1 MHTKRSQKLKKVLES
16 VPAGFLVDA
25 TWLTTQGIAYESFRD
40 YARRGW
46 LERVCRGV
54 YQRPFPNVSNTNP
67 IEWKTCLLSL
77 QHIMRYDIHVGSTT
91 SLDLWGY
98 SHYLRL
104 GGNPPVFV
112 YGDKIPNWLS
122 RIPLSGSINTRSKSL
137 FTNEFIGLNIDE
149 TRAKKTLPWDWNLIV
164 SKPER
169 AIMEAIDELPDYE
182 SFHNLDM
189 IFEGLMTMRP
199 RLLSE
204 LLHSCRKIKVK
215 RLFFVF
221 ADRHNHPWRKYINAQ
236 DFNLGSGDRALCK
249 GGKIH
254 PDYRIVVPKEFVTT
268 EDYLYE
274 A

>member
-1 MHTKRSQKLKKVLES
+1 MNTKRFQKLKKVLDA

-25 TWLTTQGIAYESFRD
+25 AWLTSQGIAYESFRD

-54 YQRPFPNVSNTNP
+54 YLRPFPNVGNANP

-77 QHIMRYDIHVGSTT
+77 QQIMHYDIHVGSTT

-112 YGDKIPNWLS
+112 YGDEIPNWLS
-122 RIPLSGSINTRSKSL
+122 RIPLSGSINTRNISL
-137 FTNEFIGLNIDE
+137 FANELIGLNRDE
-149 TRAKKTLPWDWNLIV
+149 TRAKKTLPWEWNLIV

-189 IFEGLMTMRP
+189 IFESLITMRP
-199 RLLSE
+199 SLLSE
-204 LLHSCRKIKVK
+204 LLHNCKKIKVK

-221 ADRHNHPWRKYINAQ
+221 ADRHNHPWRKYLDTQ
-236 DFNLGSGDRALCK
+236 DYNLGSGDRALCK
-249 GGKIH
+249 EGKIH
-254 PDYRIVVPKEFVTT
+254 PVYRIVVPKEFVPT